1 MQCNLTLFG
10 RRVRCFD
17 RPDRRRHAVI
27 LNLDEAAVFLGIDHT
42 VEVWERHFGCPQRL
56 DRGDGPGFAHEEL
69 TALRVALDT
78 TFSIPAAVAVVR
90 GTAWQR
96 RAA

>member
-1 MQCNLTLFG
+1 MILT
-10 RRVRCFD
+10 
-17 RPDRRRHAVI
+17 
-27 LNLDEAAVFLGIDHT
+27 LDEAAVFLGIDPGT
-42 VEVWERHFGCPQRL
+42 VEVWEQHFGRPQRL
-56 DRGDGPGFAHEEL
+56 QLGDGPGYAHEEL

-90 GTAWQR
+90 GGARQR